1 MISATITAK
10 NEQLVIAGLKT
21 LDERVLQAAETGL
34 ARGLLFVVAAAQRE
48 YLSGPRPGKIQSV
61 TGRLRQSV
69 SSNVTRSGDRVVGRV
84 GSAVKYAA
92 FHEFGFHGV
101 QNVKAHSRVI
111 DQTFGNYADSV
122 KGTRKKAV
130 SDTGEVLGFT
140 ESRKRAASRQRTG
153 IVSVQF
159 VKAHS
164 RNVNY
169 AGKPFVRPALE
180 AMTPQIKAEIVKDL
194 NATKN

>member
-34 ARGLLFVVAAAQRE
+34 ARGLEFVVSTARLE
-48 YLSGPRPGKIQSV
+48 YLSGKPLRRI
-61 TGRLRQSV
+61 TGRLQSGMTK
-69 SSNVTRSGDRVVGRV
+69 SVTRSGDRVIGLVGNN
-84 GSAVKYAA
+84 VKYAA

-101 QNVKAHSRVI
+101 MNVKAHTRVMQNI
-111 DQTFGNYADSV
+111 NA
-122 KGTRKKAV
+122 KGESIASTGKVISGVVQTRKEIAK
-130 SDTGEVLGFT
+130 
-140 ESRKRAASRQRTG
+140 KQRG
-153 IVSVQF
+153 GMVSVQF
-159 VKAHS
+159 VRSHN
-164 RNVNY
+164 RQVNY

-180 AMTPQIKAEIVKDL
+180 QMTPQIKIEIQKDL

>member
-34 ARGLLFVVAAAQRE
+34 ARGLLFVVAASQRE
-48 YLSGPRPGKIQSV
+48 YLSGPRPSKIQSV

-69 SSNVTRSGDRVVGRV
+69 SSQVTRGADRVIGRV
-84 GSAVKYAA
+84 GSSVKYAA

-101 QNVKAHSRVI
+101 QNVKAHTRVMQNVNAKGQNI
-111 DQTFGNYADSV
+111 AVTPGKVISGVLQTRREIA
-122 KGTRKKAV
+122 KKQR
-130 SDTGEVLGFT
+130 GGF
-140 ESRKRAASRQRTG
+140 
-153 IVSVQF
+153 VSVQF
-159 VKAHS
+159 VKAHQ
-164 RNVNY
+164 RNVSY

-180 AMTPQIKAEIVKDL
+180 ALQPQIKAEIVKDL
-194 NATKN
+194 NGTK

>member
-10 NEQLVIAGLKT
+10 NEQLVITGLKT

-34 ARGLLFVVAAAQRE
+34 ARGLLLVVAKSQLE
-48 YLSGPRPGKIQSV
+48 YLNGPRPGKIQSV

-69 SSNVTRSGDRVVGRV
+69 TSNVTRSADRVIGRV

-101 QNVKAHSRVI
+101 QNVKAHTRVV
-111 DQTFGNYADSV
+111 DQTFTDYSDSV
-122 KGTRKKAV
+122 KGSRKSAV
-130 SDTGEVLGFT
+130 SDQGELLGFK

-153 IVSVQF
+153 LVSVQF

-164 RNVNY
+164 RQVNY

-180 AMTPQIKAEIVKDL
+180 AMTPQIGAEIAKDL
-194 NATKN
+194 KALN

>member
-34 ARGLLFVVAAAQRE
+34 ARGLLFVVASAQRE
-48 YLSGPRPGKIQSV
+48 YLSGPRPAKIQSV

-69 SSNVTRSGDRVVGRV
+69 TSKVSRSADRVTGQV

-101 QNVKAHSRVI
+101 MNVKAHSRILQNVNAKGDSIAVTPGKVI
-111 DQTFGNYADSV
+111 SGVLQ
-122 KGTRKKAV
+122 TRKQIARKQK
-130 SDTGEVLGFT
+130 GGF
-140 ESRKRAASRQRTG
+140 
-153 IVSVQF
+153 VSVQF
-159 VKAHS
+159 VKAHQ

-194 NATKN
+194 NATTKN